1 MSFTGRY
8 VVAILALTAACGRDA
23 TTVATA
29 PAGTEPS
36 GTVAEALTINLNQL
50 PNYATPAWPAHY
62 DAATLAQDNAPAT
75 NAITDR
81 GATLGRVLFHDR
93 RLSVNNAIS
102 CASCHR
108 VGAGFSDAARF
119 STGFNGVDRTTAH
132 SMRLAN
138 ARFYAP
144 GTAFWD
150 RRAASLEA
158 QATQPIRHA
167 VEMGFTAAHGG
178 LDALLTR
185 MRALPYYTELFT
197 LAFGDASITEDRLQR
212 AIAQYVR
219 SIVSLDSRFDRGY
232 AQVYSPQLRE
242 GGINTPFATFTAQEN
257 RGKQLYLQPPRQGG
271 AGCAIC
277 HTPPS
282 FALTAN
288 SRSNGLD
295 AGEVKLFKAPSL
307 KNAAVAGPY
316 MHDGRFN
323 SLEQVVDHYD
333 HGVQNGPALDNRLR
347 GPAGQGQRL
356 QLAANDK
363 AALVAFLRTLTD
375 SSLAADVRYSD
386 PFRR

>member
-1 MSFTGRY
+1 MLFTGRS

-23 TTVATA
+23 TTAATA
-29 PAGTEPS
+29 PAGTEPT
-36 GTVAEALTINLNQL
+36 GTVAELLTINLSQL
-50 PNYATPAWPAHY
+50 PNYANPAWPAHY
-62 DAATLAQDNAPAT
+62 DAATLTQDNAPAT
-75 NAITDR
+75 NEITDR

-93 RLSVNNAIS
+93 RLSINNSIS
-102 CASCHR
+102 CASCHKLD
-108 VGAGFSDAARF
+108 AGFSDAARF
-119 STGFNGVDRTTAH
+119 SVGFNGTGRTTAH

-150 RRAASLEA
+150 RRGATLEA
-158 QATQPIRHA
+158 QATQPIRNA
-167 VEMGFTAAHGG
+167 LEMGFDDRHGG
-178 LDALLTR
+178 LDALLIR

-232 AQVYSPQLRE
+232 AQVYSPQLRDR
-242 GGINTPFATFTAQEN
+242 GINTPFATFTAQEN
-257 RGKQLYLQPPRQGG
+257 RGKQLFLQPPQQGG

-295 AGEVKLFKAPSL
+295 AGEAKLFKAPSL
-307 KNAAVAGPY
+307 KHAAVAGPY
-316 MHDGRFN
+316 MHDGRFS

-347 GPAGQGQRL
+347 GPGRQGQRL
-356 QLAANDK
+356 QLAASDK
-363 AALVAFLRTLTD
+363 AALVAFVRTLTD
-375 SSLAADVRYSD
+375 GSLEADVRYSD

>member
-1 MSFTGRY
+1 
-8 VVAILALTAACGRDA
+8 
-23 TTVATA
+23 
-29 PAGTEPS
+29 
-36 GTVAEALTINLNQL
+36 
-50 PNYATPAWPAHY
+50 
-62 DAATLAQDNAPAT
+62 
-75 NAITDR
+75 
-81 GATLGRVLFHDR
+81 
-93 RLSVNNAIS
+93 
-102 CASCHR
+102 
-108 VGAGFSDAARF
+108 
-119 STGFNGVDRTTAH
+119 
-132 SMRLAN
+132 
-138 ARFYAP
+138 
-144 GTAFWD
+144 
-150 RRAASLEA
+150 
-158 QATQPIRHA
+158 
-167 VEMGFTAAHGG
+167 MGFTAAHGG